1 MNRSKP
7 ACLGLLVIIMAACG
21 GGGSTNGPLT
31 CASAGAAACT
41 GGGSA
46 VVPTVPATTLA
57 TSVSTLALWESGTH
71 RTITVTNIGSDTA
84 IGVATNMAGS
94 SSGFGVF
101 PLSCG
106 DIAPGGSCVLTVSPG
121 FTATA
126 APGDPSPAP
135 IPLGIS
141 GTNTSTITVFIH
153 VLTYGSVYQSGY
165 VFAVDDSTPVNTSI
179 GGKVVQ
185 LQDQAATIW
194 SATSDPVPGI
204 DETNAT
210 NCDGKSDGACNTGKI
225 TAVYSATSPTTY
237 AAGLCTQ
244 TIDGLSD
251 WYLPAICELG
261 YDGTTAGTGCGT
273 SSAPTIQN
281 MQTSLTDNGGLGNFT
296 GGTQYWSSTL
306 VHSNVLNA
314 WAHVTSP
321 EAQIGLAG
329 IRTTSAGH
337 NLFRQANALAF
348 TAVFAANAIFIRLL
362 HTNSGRARLSYLT
375 QSIEGPIG
383 AHQVRCAMSSVIGNE
398 DHPRQPASGFL
409 CRSLRL
415 RWRQC

>member
-7 ACLGLLVIIMAACG
+7 ACLGILVIIMAACG

-46 VVPTVPATTLA
+46 VVPPVPATTLA
-57 TSVSTLALWESGTH
+57 TSVSTLTLWESGTQ
-71 RTITVTNIGSDTA
+71 RTITVTNIGVDTA
-84 IGVATNMAGS
+84 TGVATNMAGS

-126 APGDPSPAP
+126 APGDPAPVP
-135 IPLGIS
+135 IPLGIA

-165 VFAVDDSTPVNTSI
+165 VFAVDESTPVNTSI

-194 SATSDPVPGI
+194 SATNDPVPGI

-210 NCDGKSDGACNTGKI
+210 NCVGNSEGACNTGKI
-225 TAVYSATSPTTY
+225 TTVYSATSPTTY

-244 TIDGLSD
+244 TIGGFSD

-261 YDGTTAGTGCGT
+261 YDGTTAGSGCG
-273 SSAPTIQN
+273 SSATTIQS
-281 MQTSLTDNGGLGNFT
+281 MQKTLLDFANLGIFAAAT
-296 GGTQYWSSTL
+296 PYWSSTL
-306 VHSNVLNA
+306 SQASVSDA
-314 WAHVTSP
+314 WTHTFSP
-321 EAQIGLAG
+321 PAVVQSTMA
-329 IRTTSAGH
+329 RSTTA
-337 NLFRQANALAF
+337 LFRC
-348 TAVFAANAIFIRLL
+348 VRAI
-362 HTNSGRARLSYLT
+362 N
-375 QSIEGPIG
+375 
-383 AHQVRCAMSSVIGNE
+383 
-398 DHPRQPASGFL
+398 
-409 CRSLRL
+409 
-415 RWRQC
+415 